1 MNGRRVV
8 KVYAESV
15 VVCCPHCGQQ
25 MPNKDGSYQWTE
37 EDFRSEHGVRF
48 GTCVDCNGQ
57 IRIVRPSRVEF
68 I

>member
-1 MNGRRVV
+1 VTGRRAV

-25 MPNKDGSYQWTE
+25 MPSKTGSYQWTE
-37 EDFRSEHGVRF
+37 EDFRADYAVLGN
-48 GTCVDCNGQ
+48 CVDCNGQ